1 MKYEKLMR
9 RYSITLLESH
19 LKTILDHKK
28 NHVHP
33 GTMSYAIRYVS
44 LATTIPHTMN
54 KLKPFVDTLLYQ
66 AIVPIMMLNAQD
78 IEVFEMDSAEYIRN
92 YYDFSDTLFKPRNQI
107 GDLLCALTEWDYV

>member
-1 MKYEKLMR
+1 MERENHIFWKIKRLASKITYRMFMKYEKLMR

-54 KLKPFVDTLLYQ
+54 KLKPFVDTLLY
-66 AIVPIMMLNAQD
+66 
-78 IEVFEMDSAEYIRN
+78 
-92 YYDFSDTLFKPRNQI
+92 
-107 GDLLCALTEWDYV
+107 